1 MTIRWTEAQNK
12 CLIQLVKERT
22 CLWLKSDPMHSSKKA
37 RDDSWLEIDQLLGTE
52 GACRRFKSLRDDFT
66 RWTKGTRKEYAYW
79 EEMSF
84 LKEQIGTRNRS
95 RMKNASLPSDTTI
108 ELLDESDQSD
118 GLYEEDLDDEL
129 GEEASQNSQSFV
141 NRHLFIPNTSQDLVL
156 PPETAKRPRLSAPL
170 ATTRNSPLNN
180 LNSLTTAVATTSSTS
195 TSSALTIITA
205 PSRVQAEPTTDWQA
219 PVDNT
224 TVSREDY
231 QYCKTIISAMS
242 TLPKARQRKLKS
254 QIYNL
259 ITDAVNAYEEEQ
271 FRYN

>member
-95 RMKNASLPSDTTI
+95 RMKPCLPRKPLCVRNAALLIKSAETTART
-108 ELLDESDQSD
+108 EK
-118 GLYEEDLDDEL
+118 
-129 GEEASQNSQSFV
+129 A
-141 NRHLFIPNTSQDLVL
+141 
-156 PPETAKRPRLSAPL
+156 
-170 ATTRNSPLNN
+170 TRN
-180 LNSLTTAVATTSSTS
+180 T
-195 TSSALTIITA
+195 
-205 PSRVQAEPTTDWQA
+205 
-219 PVDNT
+219 
-224 TVSREDY
+224 
-231 QYCKTIISAMS
+231 
-242 TLPKARQRKLKS
+242 PK
-254 QIYNL
+254 
-259 ITDAVNAYEEEQ
+259 
-271 FRYN
+271 